1 MSVNLTLFFQ
11 TAVFFILGWISMK
24 FIWPPLYK
32 ALEERQQK
40 IADGLAAADKGAAS
54 LKDAEARI
62 AKIEAAARASA
73 AEIVALTEKRAQAL
87 IEEAKSQA
95 RVEGERLVTAA
106 KAEIEQEVNRAKG
119 ALRDQVADLAV
130 KGAEQI
136 LKKEINAQA
145 HNDLLSQLKAQL

>member
-54 LKDAEARI
+54 LKDAEVRI
-62 AKIEAAARASA
+62 AKIEAAARTSA
-73 AEIVALTEKRAQAL
+73 AEIVAMTEKRAQAL
-87 IEEAKSQA
+87 IEDAKAQA
-95 RVEGERLVTAA
+95 RIEGERLVVAA
-106 KAEIEQEVNRAKG
+106 KAEIEQEANRAK
-119 ALRDQVADLAV
+119 ASLRDQVASLAV
-130 KGAEQI
+130 AGAEQI
-136 LKKEINAQA
+136 LKKEINAQVHA
-145 HNDLLSQLKAQL
+145 DLLTQLKSQL